1 MKILLR
7 VPGYSDVTFDN
18 YEDLNVIWQILE
30 NYKNCELKIISDDN
44 NDDIQTQ
51 IESDEQTEVKEAIE
65 SIDEKDNTA
74 TLAYIVPKSIT
85 FTQRFQERVNKEITA
100 ILNSVYP
107 DSFIITNISYKDIE
121 TDKENMQMVIS
132 IEANDSKGMENLKYL
147 DSNVE
152 YIMKDIIDYYL

>member
-1 MKILLR
+1 MKIILR
-7 VPGYSDVTFDN
+7 APGYTDVTFDA
-18 YEDLNVIWQILE
+18 YEDLNIIWQILE
-30 NYKNCELKIISDDN
+30 GYKNCELKIVYDEN
-44 NDDIQTQ
+44 NET
-51 IESDEQTEVKEAIE
+51 EEQTEVKEAVE
-65 SIDEKDNTA
+65 TIDDINNTA

-121 TDKENMQMVIS
+121 TDKENMQMVIN
-132 IEANDSKGMENLKYL
+132 IEATDSKGMENLKYL

>member
-65 SIDEKDNTA
+65 SIDENSNTA

-107 DSFIITNISYKDIE
+107 DSFIITSISYKDIE

>member
-18 YEDLNVIWQILE
+18 YEDLNIIWQILE

-51 IESDEQTEVKEAIE
+51 VESDEQTEVKEAIE

>member
-65 SIDEKDNTA
+65 SIDENGNTA

-107 DSFIITNISYKDIE
+107 DSFIITSISYKDIE